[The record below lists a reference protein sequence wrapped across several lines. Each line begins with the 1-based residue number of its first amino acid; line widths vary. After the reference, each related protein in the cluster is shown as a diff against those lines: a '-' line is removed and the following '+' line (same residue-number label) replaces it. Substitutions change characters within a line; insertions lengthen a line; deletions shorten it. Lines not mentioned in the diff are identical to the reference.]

1 MADRGGYRSRK
12 MVMAYVVMALGSVGF
27 VMTAVWPA
35 LGVTFAEY
43 CMFLLGAA
51 SIYASS
57 NAAVKWMTAKQ
68 QLRQTPQKTAAA
80 PEKEAAAEPPANP
93 GAD

>member
-1 MADRGGYRSRK
+1 MDRDGGYRSRK
-12 MVMAYVVMALGSVGF
+12 MVMAYVVMALGSAGYAA
-27 VMTAVWPA
+27 TGYWPA

-57 NAAVKWMTAKQ
+57 NAAVKWMTARQ
-68 QLRQTPQKTAAA
+68 QLQQKQTAPSKDEAVQA
-80 PEKEAAAEPPANP
+80 PENP
-93 GAD
+93 NAD